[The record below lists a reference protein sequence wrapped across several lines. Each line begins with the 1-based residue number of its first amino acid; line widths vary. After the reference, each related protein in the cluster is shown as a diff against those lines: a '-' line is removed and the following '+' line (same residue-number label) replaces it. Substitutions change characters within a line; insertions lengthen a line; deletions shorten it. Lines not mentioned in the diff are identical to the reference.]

1 MARMIETF
9 TMARSTEGYL
19 LQIED
24 EDGESAEF
32 VVSYDQLELIADEI
46 ERYLDQDEEEGL
58 TPEEDDDV
66 DEVDPDEE

>member
-1 MARMIETF
+1 MARTIETF

-24 EDGESAEF
+24 EDGESTEF

-46 ERYLDQDEEEGL
+46 ERYLDQDEDEGL
-58 TPEEDDDV
+58 APDDEEEVDPEDDD
-66 DEVDPDEE
+66 

>member
-1 MARMIETF
+1 MARTIETF

-24 EDGESAEF
+24 EDGESTEF

-46 ERYLDQDEEEGL
+46 ERYLDQDEDEGL
-58 TPEEDDDV
+58 APDDE
-66 DEVDPDEE
+66 DEVDPEDDD